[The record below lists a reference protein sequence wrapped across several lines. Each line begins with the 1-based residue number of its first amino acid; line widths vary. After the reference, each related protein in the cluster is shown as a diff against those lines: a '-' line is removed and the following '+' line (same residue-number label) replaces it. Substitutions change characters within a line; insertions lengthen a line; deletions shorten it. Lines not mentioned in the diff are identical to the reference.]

1 MDPLFDKTIGM
12 LSTMLDYQSRR
23 HKIVA
28 SNIANIDTPQYTA
41 KDLVFHME
49 LDDAL
54 RRHDKPVVVRSNEKH
69 FPGALGQPDNGNLE
83 IVDSGEKVDIDGEM
97 GKLAENHLM
106 YNMTAELLARK
117 FRSLNTVL
125 KEVK

>member
-23 HKIVA
+23 HKVIA

-41 KDLVFHME
+41 KDLVFHKE
-49 LDDAL
+49 LDEAIQG
-54 RRHDKPVVVRSNEKH
+54 HDKPVVTRSNEKH
-69 FPGALGQPDNGNLE
+69 FPSTLGQTDGDNLE
-83 IVDSGEKVDIDGEM
+83 VVDSKKKVNIDEEM

-106 YNMTAELLARK
+106 YNMTTELLARK
-117 FRSLNTVL
+117 FRSLNSVL